1 MKKFLSAVLIAF
13 LAGPAAA
20 QQSVPVIKFTSV
32 PNFPD
37 LPNGQNFGE
46 VPGVAVNSKGNVF
59 VFTRSTP
66 EMAGPVFGQAAGQL
80 FEFDANGK
88 FIREIGKGSYGFAA
102 AHSVRIDK
110 QDNIWTIDKGSN
122 MIVKFNPSGRVTE
135 VYGRRQEG
143 VAEVEGGGQPKPKPG
158 EHLPAQEGSFRLPTD
173 IAWDSQGNAYI
184 SDGYVNARVAKFD
197 KNGDFVRM
205 WGEHGTADGQ
215 FNTPHAI
222 AIDKSDNI
230 YVGDRGNARVQ
241 VFNVDGKF
249 LRKFSV
255 NVPPDPTSRAV
266 NGNTPKGDA
275 INRGVGAPNSLCI
288 PPDNDKVIFLGEST
302 WPGRIFK
309 LSTDGKVLGVI
320 GRSGRQHGSFSG
332 GHQLACPSEFLI
344 YVAETSNWRVQ
355 KLILQK

>member
-1 MKKFLSAVLIAF
+1 MKKYLAAILLAF
-13 LAGPAAA
+13 LAGPSLA
-20 QQSVPVIKFTSV
+20 QQSAPQIKFTSV

-37 LPNGQNFGE
+37 LPTGQNFGD
-46 VPGVAVNSKGNVF
+46 VGGVATNSKGNVF
-59 VFTRSTP
+59 VFTRSMP

-80 FEFDANGK
+80 YEFDANGK
-88 FIREIGKGSYGFAA
+88 FIREIGKGLYGFAA

-110 QDNIWTIDKGSN
+110 NDNIWTIDKGTN
-122 MIVKFNPSGRVTE
+122 MIVKFSPAGRVVE

-143 VAEVEGGGQPKPKPG
+143 VAEVEGGGEAHPKPG
-158 EHLPAQEGSFRLPTD
+158 EHLPHQEGNFRLPTD
-173 IAWDSQGNAYI
+173 VAWDSKGNTYI
-184 SDGYVNARVAKFD
+184 SDGYVNARVAKFSPT
-197 KNGDFVRM
+197 GDFVKM
-205 WGEHGTADGQ
+205 WGSHGTGDGQ

-230 YVGDRGNARVQ
+230 YVGDRGNRRVQ
-241 VFNVDGKF
+241 VFDVEGKF
-249 LRKFSV
+249 LRKFAV
-255 NVPPDPTSRAV
+255 AVPPDPTSRAV
-266 NGNTPKGDA
+266 NGNTPTGDA

-320 GRSGRQHGSFSG
+320 GRSGRQLGSFSG
-332 GHQLACPSEFLI
+332 GHQIACPSEYLI

>member
-1 MKKFLSAVLIAF
+1 MTKFLSAVILVA
-13 LAGPAAA
+13 LVGPEMA
-20 QQSVPVIKFTSV
+20 QQSAPQIKFTSV

-46 VPGVAVNSKGNVF
+46 VAGVATNSKGNVF

-66 EMAGPVFGQAAGQL
+66 EIAGPVFGQAAAQL
-80 FEFDANGK
+80 YEFDANGK
-88 FIREIGKGSYGFAA
+88 FIREIAKGLYGFAA
-102 AHSVRIDK
+102 AHSVRVDK
-110 QDNIWTIDKGSN
+110 ADNIWTIDKGTN
-122 MIVKFNPSGRVTE
+122 MIVQLSPAGRVMS

-158 EHLPAQEGSFRLPTD
+158 EHLPAVEGNFRLPTD
-173 IAWDSQGNAYI
+173 VAWDSKGNTYI
-184 SDGYVNARVAKFD
+184 TDGYVNARVAKFD
-197 KNGDFVRM
+197 KNGDFVKM
-205 WGEHGTADGQ
+205 WGEHGTGDSQ

-222 AIDKSDNI
+222 AIDKADNI

-241 VFNVDGKF
+241 VFDVDGKF
-249 LRKFSV
+249 LRKFTV
-255 NVPPDPTSRAV
+255 NVPPDPKSRAV
-266 NGNTPKGDA
+266 NGNTPKGEGMM
-275 INRGVGAPNSLCI
+275 RGVGAPNSLCI
-288 PPDNDKVIFLGEST
+288 PPDNDKVLFLGEST

-332 GHQLACPSEFLI
+332 GHQLACPSEFVI

-355 KLILQK
+355 KLMLQK